1 MKLEGR
7 AGANLENAPSQFNLL
22 LRLTG
27 FRSRETREGAR
38 PQNFLRREGL
48 CARERALHVGKL
60 KKKDETRFARII
72 RPLKENARARPSFL
86 IQNLISKG
94 MEMQEAAAL
103 ALAADKSLSTDRIK
117 WQSFVIKT
125 RQKKDESCVRKQQQP
140 PLLLS
145 HKGSLILI
153 QDKSS
158 IKASER
164 KESADDQGMIS
175 SGMAHTN
182 AALIII
188 VCTLSNYR
196 ESAFRIS
203 HFIAEKLLSLRRQT
217 LLRVWLDCSWEFK
230 KSQLKRRQER
240 SSSFFNQ
247 IKSRL

>member
-1 MKLEGR
+1 LER
-7 AGANLENAPSQFNLL
+7 
-22 LRLTG
+22 
-27 FRSRETREGAR
+27 
-38 PQNFLRREGL
+38 
-48 CARERALHVGKL
+48 
-60 KKKDETRFARII
+60 
-72 RPLKENARARPSFL
+72 
-86 IQNLISKG
+86 
-94 MEMQEAAAL
+94 QEAAAL
-103 ALAADKSLSTDRIK
+103 ASAADKSLSTDRIK

-125 RQKKDESCVRKQQQP
+125 RQKKDESCVRKQQQPP

-203 HFIAEKLLSLRRQT
+203 HFIAEKLLSLGQET

-247 IKSRL
+247 IKSWL